1 MYEKDIQDKV
11 GSNDEEK
18 LKDNADDYSIQM
30 DDPYYDSYAEIFFK
44 EQATTNY
51 KRWRYLNNGQSK

>member
-51 KRWRYLNNGQSK
+51 KRWR